1 MRAGEWAG
9 SVAVAC
15 LLKDLNRAKSLLL
28 VLLGLLLDLDLLG
41 DFLLLGSLSEFL
53 LELLEAV
60 HGDLGSGGDAGGE
73 LKGAS
78 CEGDLASFTF
88 PNAASRSLHLRLHK
102 LCYTF
107 PQAGHTY
114 FALCCNENFLTI
126 FRMEEPYRVPYLP
139 VIPTFLVR
147 FAIITKYIKL
157 FI

>member
-60 HGDLGSGGDAGGE
+60 HGDLGSGGNAGGE
-73 LKGAS
+73 LEGAS
-78 CEGDLASFTF
+78 RKGDLAALAFPDSAGLSFDC
-88 PNAASRSLHLRLHK
+88 RLNK
-102 LCYTF
+102 
-107 PQAGHTY
+107 
-114 FALCCNENFLTI
+114 
-126 FRMEEPYRVPYLP
+126 
-139 VIPTFLVR
+139 
-147 FAIITKYIKL
+147 
-157 FI
+157 